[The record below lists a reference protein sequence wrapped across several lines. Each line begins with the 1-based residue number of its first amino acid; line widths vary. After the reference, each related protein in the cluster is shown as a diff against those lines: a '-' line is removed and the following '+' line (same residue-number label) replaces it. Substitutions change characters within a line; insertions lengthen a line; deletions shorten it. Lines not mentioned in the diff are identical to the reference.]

1 MKKQALR
8 FGIFC
13 FKNINWILGFVTLLM
28 IILYFSKFGFTVD
41 SIKPTNWFK
50 ELSNDPSDWASF
62 GAFMTPV
69 FMMATIMIMVHTLN
83 ESKKQN
89 DKQYKTIEIQQ
100 FETSFFNLLMLH
112 SQIVDSIDAPKSKG
126 LQGIKGI
133 AFIAKELETKFNFVD
148 FVISKEKQ
156 YIDVINEGCT
166 ITFESNVSLY
176 RYFTNLYHIYKF
188 IDDSAV
194 EDKKRYSNIVRA
206 QLSNG
211 ELHLLFYNGL
221 SKYGYDK
228 FKPFIEKY
236 SIFNNFDTRILSSRE
251 FKELYDPKAFK

>member
-1 MKKQALR
+1 MKRLNQLSN
-8 FGIFC
+8 FL
-13 FKNINWILGFVTLLM
+13 FKKVNLIISIISGLM
-28 IILYFSKFGFTVD
+28 IILYFSKFGFTVNSVWPSD
-41 SIKPTNWFK
+41 WFN

-62 GAFMTPV
+62 GAYMTPV
-69 FMMATIMIMVHTLN
+69 FMMATIMVMVHTLS
-83 ESKKQN
+83 ESKKQG

-112 SQIVDSIDAPKSKG
+112 SQIVNTIDIPKSKD
-126 LQGIKGI
+126 IKGI
-133 AFIAKELETKFNFVD
+133 NGITFIARELEKKFNFVD
-148 FVISKEKQ
+148 FIISKEKQ

-166 ITFESNVSLY
+166 EIFESNVSLY

-188 IDDSAV
+188 IDDSAI

-236 SIFNNFDTRILSSRE
+236 SIFDNFDTRILSSRE